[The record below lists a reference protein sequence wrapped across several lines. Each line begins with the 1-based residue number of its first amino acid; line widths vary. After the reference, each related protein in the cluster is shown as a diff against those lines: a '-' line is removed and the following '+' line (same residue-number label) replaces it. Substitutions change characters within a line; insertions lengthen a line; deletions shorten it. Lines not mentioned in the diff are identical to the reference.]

1 MIKHLRHHLGALI
14 ALLALGLG
22 GLAWGLADG
31 LWLCSI
37 VGTFVAIL
45 AISWLYALYGQNTRK
60 VAFMLDAITNNDF
73 AFRYPMNGH
82 SPDDRLVSET
92 LTRIAQLLS
101 KARAETIQQEKYYEL
116 ILNSV
121 KTGVLVIDDRG
132 FIYQKNREA
141 LRLLGVTVLTHIFQL
156 DRVEPHLSKAFID
169 ALPGEKTQ
177 VAFATE
183 RGTTRLSLRVSEIT
197 LREKHLRIVA
207 INDIQSE
214 LDEKEIDSWVRL
226 TRVLTHEIMNAI
238 TPITSL
244 SDTLLAHR
252 EAIDRETREGLEVIS
267 STGKSLMRFV
277 ENYRQFTHIP
287 TPRPGLVDLRPF
299 LDRLV
304 QLAIHQGDYAHVKTV
319 IDVEPDDLILYADE
333 DLIARV
339 VLNLLKNAFQA
350 IGESRRDGLIL
361 LRARSDERGAIT
373 IEFSNNGPCIPP
385 EEAEQIFVP
394 FFTTKEDGN
403 GIGLS
408 ISRQIMRLS
417 GGSIELRQDVAAG
430 LTTFV
435 LIFP

>member
-177 VAFATE
+177 VAFTTE

-197 LREKHLRIVA
+197 LRKKHLRIGA
-207 INDIQSE
+207 INDFQSE

-226 TRVLTHEIMNAI
+226 TRVLTHEIMN
-238 TPITSL
+238 
-244 SDTLLAHR
+244 
-252 EAIDRETREGLEVIS
+252 RETREGLEVIS